1 MEKQASYNQSVAVL
15 NSAKL
20 DLTRTTYTSPAS
32 GKIINLELE
41 KGDYVNRGVN
51 RLALVKDDSY
61 YVTGYFE
68 ETKIP
73 GIKIGD
79 RVEIWLM
86 AGTLKLDGHVESIDS
101 GISNANSTPGNQMLP
116 SVEATFA
123 WVRLAQRI
131 PVNIKIDHV
140 PDGVSLSSG
149 MSATVKVVVP
159 DGDARDQ
166 RSVMHA
172 LGENIKAM
180 L

>member
-1 MEKQASYNQSVAVL
+1 MA
-15 NSAKL
+15 AKEL
-20 DLTRTTYTSPAS
+20 GLKARLTRSTGDRLTLVALPA
-32 GKIINLELE
+32 
-41 KGDYVNRGVN
+41 
-51 RLALVKDDSY
+51 LALVKDDSY

-79 RVEIWLM
+79 KVEIWLM
-86 AGTLKLDGHVESIDS
+86 AGTLKLEGHVASIDS
-101 GISNANSTPGNQMLP
+101 GISNSNSTPGNQMLP

-140 PDGVSLSSG
+140 PDGVNLSSG
-149 MSATVKVVVP
+149 MSATVKVDVP
-159 DGDARDQ
+159 AGDPRDQ
-166 RSVMHA
+166 RSAVHA